1 MPTLLDSNVGSSNK
15 SLALVLTSLADPGRF
30 KVQRAQGHETAIALP
45 SRNPQWCSTQRRCY
59 GCFLSQAQPLA
70 GLQPRPVSAPA
81 PASGRA
87 EVDAK
92 GKSSLSIPGRG

>member
-45 SRNPQWCSTQRRCY
+45 SRNPQWCSTQSRCY
-59 GCFLSQAQPLA
+59 GCFLS
-70 GLQPRPVSAPA
+70 PVGASA

-92 GKSSLSIPGRG
+92 GISSLSIPGRG